1 MLTLSVSRALVGSTS
16 GSSPRCYTCCD
27 ETRTASCVARLLK
40 VVVLWRSKYIKT
52 NLWDV
57 LCCVT
62 RSSMGFFTY
71 AWSVAVNQIVF
82 SELSSECCLCFHVG
96 LGRRAW
102 GRGVWGASLNHS
114 VWRPGLSKHDV
125 HFEEHVQ
132 LCDVSE
138 QTPHLPSW
146 LLTCTRGE
154 SDLHLQA
161 SFFGG
166 TGDRK
171 MQAQGTWKE
180 PVLRCSRK
188 EHLVKMMADY
198 SCLRDLT
205 STSFLTLVL
214 LTFGLNPTQPL
225 ALP

>member
-71 AWSVAVNQIVF
+71 AWSVAVNQVVF

-125 HFEEHVQ
+125 HFEEYVQ

-146 LLTCTRGE
+146 LLTCTRE
-154 SDLHLQA
+154 SWIRIRTLPSSEALATEKCRHRALGRSLFWDVH
-161 SFFGG
+161 G
-166 TGDRK
+166 K
-171 MQAQGTWKE
+171 
-180 PVLRCSRK
+180 
-188 EHLVKMMADY
+188 
-198 SCLRDLT
+198 
-205 STSFLTLVL
+205 ST
-214 LTFGLNPTQPL
+214 
-225 ALP
+225 